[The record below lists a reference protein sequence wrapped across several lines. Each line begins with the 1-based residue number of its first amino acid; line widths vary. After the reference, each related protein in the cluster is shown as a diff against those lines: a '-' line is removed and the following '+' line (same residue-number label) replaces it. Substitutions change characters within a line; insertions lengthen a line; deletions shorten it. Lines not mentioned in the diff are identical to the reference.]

1 MSSLCLTFSMFLA
14 RTDLRSSTRSQPLE
28 VVMNIKAT
36 LARLGSSLD
45 GDNISRS
52 LLLLPGRDSTLNSST
67 DETSSSINL
76 VVGYSDSEKSQAAL
90 DLTLLIA
97 YQTRLA
103 TRKQVIVQ
111 AVYVVDSIHPI
122 HKKGRSHSATYR
134 DRTPSSET
142 ISSTATLLQQRRQT
156 VNCVDARAA
165 QIQSFD
171 EADRVLWQARSF
183 AMEWRGSLNTHLR
196 FGNPALELSKVVQQE
211 QASLMIVGCHSV
223 EHPLVQ
229 KLEGYCDCPVIGIP

>member
-1 MSSLCLTFSMFLA
+1 
-14 RTDLRSSTRSQPLE
+14 
-28 VVMNIKAT
+28 MNIKAT

-45 GDNISRS
+45 GDNASRS
-52 LLLLPGRDSTLNSST
+52 LLLLPGRDSTLSHST
-67 DETSSSINL
+67 DETSESINL

-122 HKKGRSHSATYR
+122 QKKVRSQSTTYR
-134 DRTPSSET
+134 DRNQS

-229 KLEGYCDCPVIGIP
+229 QLEGYCDCPVIGIPQPS

>member
-1 MSSLCLTFSMFLA
+1 
-14 RTDLRSSTRSQPLE
+14 
-28 VVMNIKAT
+28 MNIKAT

-45 GDNISRS
+45 GDNVSRS
-52 LLLLPGRDSTLNSST
+52 LLLLPGRDSTLSNST
-67 DETSSSINL
+67 DEISESINL
-76 VVGYSDSEKSQAAL
+76 VVGYSDSENSQAAL

-122 HKKGRSHSATYR
+122 QKKVRSQSTTHR
-134 DRTPSSET
+134 DRDQS
-142 ISSTATLLQQRRQT
+142 IYSTATLLQQRRQT

-229 KLEGYCDCPVIGIP
+229 QLEGYCDCPVIGIPQPS

>member
-1 MSSLCLTFSMFLA
+1 
-14 RTDLRSSTRSQPLE
+14 
-28 VVMNIKAT
+28 MNIKAT

-45 GDNISRS
+45 GDNVSRS
-52 LLLLPGRDSTLNSST
+52 LLLLPGRDSTLSNST
-67 DETSSSINL
+67 DETSESINL

-122 HKKGRSHSATYR
+122 QKKVRSQSTTHR
-134 DRTPSSET
+134 DRNQS

-211 QASLMIVGCHSV
+211 QASLMIVGCHSI

-229 KLEGYCDCPVIGIP
+229 QLEGYCDCPVIGIPQPS

>member
-1 MSSLCLTFSMFLA
+1 
-14 RTDLRSSTRSQPLE
+14 
-28 VVMNIKAT
+28 MNIKAT

-45 GDNISRS
+45 GDNASRS
-52 LLLLPGRDSTLNSST
+52 LLLLPGRDSTLSNST
-67 DETSSSINL
+67 DETSESINL

-122 HKKGRSHSATYR
+122 QKKVRSQSTTQR
-134 DRTPSSET
+134 DRNQS

-211 QASLMIVGCHSV
+211 QASLMIVGCHSI

-229 KLEGYCDCPVIGIP
+229 QLEGYCDCPVIGIPQPS

>member
-1 MSSLCLTFSMFLA
+1 
-14 RTDLRSSTRSQPLE
+14 
-28 VVMNIKAT
+28 MNIKAT
-36 LARLGSSLD
+36 LARLGNALD
-45 GDNISRS
+45 GDNVSRS
-52 LLLLPGRDSTLNSST
+52 LLLLPGRDSTLCNST
-67 DETSSSINL
+67 DETSDSINL
-76 VVGYSDSEKSQAAL
+76 VVGYSDSENSQAAL

-103 TRKQVIVQ
+103 TRKRVVVQ

-122 HKKGRSHSATYR
+122 RKKTRSHSGNNR
-134 DRTPSSET
+134 DLNPSSAS
-142 ISSTATLLQQRRQT
+142 ISSTATLLQQRRLT

-165 QIQSFD
+165 QIQCFD
-171 EADRVLWQARSF
+171 EADQVLWQARSF

-229 KLEGYCDCPVIGIP
+229 QLEGYCDCPVIGIPQPS